1 MTTRPVTDADEKR
14 CGPVAW
20 FVLPAIVLVAIYVR
34 QIPLRDSLWV
44 DELHTAW
51 VVNGQLDD
59 VAHRAMMGN
68 QPPLPYW
75 VLWAY
80 VQLAGVSELSLRLPS
95 LVASVA
101 SIVLIFFLARSWLSS
116 TMAGLVAAGALA
128 VESNAALF
136 YASEARV
143 YALVQLLALA
153 QLFAFERALSRGTIK
168 WRALS
173 VVLAW
178 LLFYTHYTSGLL
190 LVAEAVTWLVM
201 RVRDDQLPYRVRAV
215 AIDVAIFALGCLP
228 ALPHLRMIFARRD
241 NWKAFVERPGW
252 EDLVAMVPQG
262 RMLLMVLG
270 AWTTL
275 LVLRRLGAKRPLCH
289 WPRPPVMVLVGAWL
303 MVPLLLAWSLSL
315 ADVARV
321 FHLRYL
327 VYVLPATGM
336 LLALLTPMI
345 PTRSMQRL
353 FAFGAVAWMAAFN
366 ASDSFP
372 VLSGSEKVRTEDWR
386 GAMKDLSYLD
396 DDDLVFLAAGLIEA
410 DALRTSDDP
419 ALREY
424 CLFPLHAAYPLKGK
438 NAPREVPLP
447 FHEPGRLSKRNQQMI
462 REHFKTYRD
471 ACFLVRGSEAFS
483 REVAKDVKESLGP
496 DVYCHHRTE
505 MDGVYLFYVQLIR
518 PRSFNE

>member
-14 CGPVAW
+14 CGPIAW
-20 FVLPAIVLVAIYVR
+20 LVLAVIVVVAIYVR
-34 QIPLRDSLWV
+34 QIPLGDSFWL

-80 VQLAGVSELSLRLPS
+80 VQLAGVSEMSLRLPS

-101 SIVLIFFLARSWLSS
+101 SIVLVFFLARSWLGS
-116 TMAGLVAAGALA
+116 TVAGLVAAGALA
-128 VESNAALF
+128 VEGHTALF

-153 QLFAFERALSRGTIK
+153 QLFAFERALARGTIK

-178 LLFYTHYTSGLL
+178 LLYYTHYTTGLL
-190 LVAEAVTWLVM
+190 LVAEAIAWSVM

-215 AIDVAIFALGCLP
+215 AMDVAVFALGCLP

-252 EDLVAMVPQG
+252 EDLLAMVPQG
-262 RMLLMVLG
+262 RMLLVVLG
-270 AWTTL
+270 AWTAL
-275 LVLRRLGAKRPLCH
+275 LVLRRLGAERPLCH
-289 WPRPPVMVLVGAWL
+289 WPRPHVMVLVGAWL

-336 LLALLTPMI
+336 LLAMLTPMI
-345 PTRSMQRL
+345 PARSMQRL
-353 FAFGAVAWMAAFN
+353 FAFAAIAWMAAAN
-366 ASDSFP
+366 ARDSYP
-372 VLSGSEKVRTEDWR
+372 VLSGTEKVRNEDWR
-386 GAMKDLSYLD
+386 DAMAEINGWVVRRRQLIFLGAE
-396 DDDLVFLAAGLIEA
+396 LIEA
-410 DALRTSDDP
+410 DGLRSTDDP

-424 CLFPLHAAYPLKGK
+424 CLFPLHAAYPLAAGTG
-438 NAPREVPLP
+438 RVEPLP
-447 FHEPGRLSKRNQQMI
+447 FTEPGRLSTQHQELIYKSIGERRMVL
-462 REHFKTYRD
+462 FV
-471 ACFLVRGSEAFS
+471 VRGSRQFA
-483 REVAKDVKESLGP
+483 REVAVDVQKSLGSEAKCSL
-496 DVYCHHRTE
+496 VE
-505 MDGVYLFYVQLIR
+505 
-518 PRSFNE
+518 NEYGGISYFFVRAARR